1 MLDTL
6 CDAIL
11 DTLRAT
17 PGVGTCEMYA
27 GQVGED
33 GQVGKSV
40 RTPAL
45 LLRLAR
51 LEPGQDP
58 GTGQFGAT
66 AHCSLYV
73 IGRNA
78 RGAEARGRD
87 IAALVEYLLPRIRL
101 ARWGLSG
108 AVGCAE
114 LLRAVPHYLLE
125 SKGFGLWEIE
135 FTHWLALG
143 EPVWDGEPWIPEVV
157 WVGLEPLLGP
167 AHVGDYEQVHP

>member
-1 MLDTL
+1 MLSDL
-6 CDAIL
+6 SDAIL
-11 DTLRAT
+11 ATLADT
-17 PGVGTCEMYA
+17 PGVGTCELFA
-27 GQVGED
+27 GQVGDD

-51 LEPGQDP
+51 LDPGQDP
-58 GTGQFGAT
+58 GTGQVGVS
-66 AHCSLYV
+66 AHFSLYV
-73 IGRNA
+73 IARNA

-87 IAALVEYLLPRIRL
+87 ITALVEHLLPRMRL
-101 ARWGLSG
+101 TRWGVAG
-108 AVGCAE
+108 VGCAE
-114 LLRAVPHYLLE
+114 IGRAMPHYLME

-143 EPVWDGEPWIPEVV
+143 ESVWDGEPWIPDEV

-167 AHVGDYEQVHP
+167 AHVDEYERVHP